1 MKGWLALAATAL
13 FGSTAAFA
21 QTPDRGDSGQCNI
34 PSTTIA
40 QIQAQVRPVTRENNG
55 GIFNPGRVWSA
66 IVDREGHLCSVV
78 EVGDAWPGSRAIAIA
93 KAFTANGFSNSADAY
108 STTNLYSAVQPGG
121 SLYGLNN
128 SNPYNPEFLPGGS
141 GEGQVPGGIIT
152 FGGGLALYSGAR
164 VIGALGISGDTSCA
178 DHAIAWR
185 IRQAAGFPV
194 PPGFGLNGTDN
205 IIYLAPGEA
214 PNGSKQPHC
223 TANDITP

>member
-1 MKGWLALAATAL
+1 MKTWFALVATAL
-13 FGSTAAFA
+13 LGPTAAFA
-21 QTPDRGDSGQCNI
+21 QASDGWSGGQCNI
-34 PSTTIA
+34 PSTTIS

-66 IVDREGHLCSVV
+66 IVDREGHLCSVI

-128 SNPYNPEFLPGGS
+128 SNPFNPEFLPNRVGQ
-141 GEGQVPGGIIT
+141 GQVPGGIIT
-152 FGGGLALYSGAR
+152 FGGGLALYSGGK

-205 IIYLAPGEA
+205 IIYIEPGEP
-214 PNGSKQPHC
+214 PNGSAQPHC
-223 TANDITP
+223 TATDITP